1 MPEELSVNNTEDMP
15 VTAAAE
21 PAAGNMD
28 SESTTAGPM
37 FDDGEPKSAEQDQ
50 TDDKESTGNT
60 GDRRQKAAEM
70 GQPVRRKWFVR
81 FLLCCV
87 SFGLVCVL
95 IGIAYAA
102 LGMEPFGYKT
112 VAVDDAKIQYIDFF
126 TYYVDVLRG
135 TRSLTYDF
143 SNMMGGSTFG
153 LFSYYLASP
162 FNFLLYFFGKE
173 GVYRFFNIAV
183 ALKLATAGATFCWYL
198 QRRFADR
205 IRPVFVVVLS
215 MGYALMQYSVAQS
228 SNIMWLDGLYMM
240 PLIMLGVYEVLRKR
254 TVWRLVLAVGFCI
267 LCNWY
272 IAGVTCLFSGIWF
285 FFEFFMLDL
294 EECGDAAWVA
304 ARRRKGNAGY
314 GRKQTPG
321 FLLRVTDF
329 VVSFCRYVW
338 GMGLG
343 VALSAAI
350 FLPAVAAMRQGKG
363 QYDDL
368 KILFDISGDLLSS
381 VRGYVIGTES
391 ARGHAAL
398 FCGGAAL
405 VCAAAFFFSASVKIR
420 HKIAFA
426 GLAGVCFLML
436 HWEPAMLAFSL
447 MKRADS
453 YWYRY
458 SYLIIFSMLFGA
470 AAYLSRAEQDR
481 WTRLALPVMALLYAL
496 AVCKLNGIHLAD
508 LRAQGMQIVFMHKAV
523 FATAAAAVAASV
535 LVLILV
541 SVKKAGAG
549 RAVRLIAGLL
559 LIAVTGAEL
568 TTNAYLIWKLHTDDT
583 QPFYMEYSAGIQKQ
597 LAQLR
602 AVDGGYYRIAQD
614 RTRWHYDDDDMTSY
628 FNDSLA
634 QNYWSNTAY
643 TSSPERAQ
651 LDLMWKLGYRDE
663 AGCILIVRDPMLAAD
678 SFLGVKYLLESTP
691 VAGLEPVEGVEPFN
705 GRTVYR
711 NPFALPMAFVYDGEH
726 LPTMRYDNAYVYQN
740 ELYSTLSGRETEV
753 FKPLT
758 WTRDNEGNKSFFRVF
773 VPEGNWLAYGNLLW
787 PEKFDGL
794 MSINGTEP
802 FGYACWTSP
811 ASFLIRSRG
820 EQAKS
825 ESGNSLQEIQKREK
839 EAAKAAAARTEAANA
854 AGETGPAAG
863 DGKAAAGTQTAAAEP
878 VKSEME
884 LRKEDLL
891 QAAQAFDTQ
900 AQGLVEGSGFADV
913 RTVVFQTQKGL
924 TFKDYQF
931 FGLDLDALRE
941 VSDRIRST
949 EVTDLTME
957 NGHVACRVSG
967 RRGQSVCLL
976 VPWSRGWQV
985 TRNGETVQADMV
997 AGTMITI
1004 PLVDGENRIELN
1016 YTIPFVREGM
1026 VISAAALIVLLID
1039 IVCRWISARRRRRK
1053 AA

>member
-1 MPEELSVNNTEDMP
+1 MPEELRLSKTAENAETDNIKEVAKPEAVVSDDGDPVIAAPDQAESDLEPGAGEPVHDGGNAKTE
-15 VTAAAE
+15 TAEVECDSDDESASTESRHASKDTETEE
-21 PAAGNMD
+21 PAGRN
-28 SESTTAGPM
+28 
-37 FDDGEPKSAEQDQ
+37 
-50 TDDKESTGNT
+50 
-60 GDRRQKAAEM
+60 
-70 GQPVRRKWFVR
+70 WFIR

-87 SFGLVCVL
+87 SFGLVCGL
-95 IGIAYAA
+95 IGTVYAA
-102 LGMEPFGYKT
+102 LGMEPFGLKT

-162 FNFLLYFFGKE
+162 FNLLLYFFGKE

-205 IRPVFVVVLS
+205 IRPVFVIALS
-215 MGYALMQYSVAQS
+215 MGYALMQYSIAQS

-254 TVWRLVLAVGFCI
+254 TVWRLSLAVGFCI

-294 EECGDAAWVA
+294 EECGDASWVA
-304 ARRRKGNAGY
+304 ARKRKGNAGY
-314 GRKQTPG
+314 GRRQTPG
-321 FLLRVTDF
+321 ILLRVTDF

-368 KILFDISGDLLSS
+368 KILFEISGDLLSS
-381 VRGYVIGTES
+381 VRGYVIGAES
-391 ARGHAAL
+391 ARGYAAL
-398 FCGGAAL
+398 FCGGIAV
-405 VCAAAFFFSASVKIR
+405 VCAAAFFFSASVKI
-420 HKIAFA
+420 HQKIAFA
-426 GLAGVCFLML
+426 GLAGICFLML

-481 WTRLALPVMALLYAL
+481 WTRLSVPAMAVLYSL

-508 LRAQGMQIVFMHKAV
+508 LRAQGLQIVYTHKAV
-523 FATAAAAVAASV
+523 FATAASVLAAAV
-535 LVLILV
+535 LVLILL
-541 SVKKAGAG
+541 SVKREGAG
-549 RAVRLIAGLL
+549 RVARLAAGLM
-559 LIAVTGAEL
+559 LIAVTAVEL
-568 TTNAYLIWKLHTDDT
+568 WANAYLIWREHTDDS
-583 QPFYMEYSAGIQKQ
+583 QAFYMEYSAGLQKQ

-602 AVDGGYYRIAQD
+602 AVDNGNYRIAQD
-614 RTRWHYDDDDMTSY
+614 RTRWHYEDDMTSY

-643 TSSPERAQ
+643 TSSPEKAQ

-678 SFLGVKYLLESTP
+678 SFLGVKYLLQSTP
-691 VAGLEPVEGVEPFN
+691 VAGLEPVAEVEPFN

-726 LPTMRYDNAYVYQN
+726 LPTMRYDNAYIYQN
-740 ELYSTLSGRETEV
+740 ELYTTLSGRDTEI

-758 WTRDNEGNKSFFRVF
+758 WTRYNEGNKSFFRVF

-811 ASFLIRSRG
+811 ASFLIRSRQ
-820 EQAKS
+820 EQAQ
-825 ESGNSLQEIQKREK
+825 SGADSSLQEVWKREK
-839 EAAKAAAARTEAANA
+839 EAEKATAAE
-854 AGETGPAAG
+854 
-863 DGKAAAGTQTAAAEP
+863 KAAEP
-878 VKSEME
+878 EKSELE
-884 LRKEDLL
+884 LRKENLL

-941 VSDRIRST
+941 ASERIRST
-949 EVTDLTME
+949 EVTNLKMK
-957 NGHVACRVSG
+957 NGRIACRVNG
-967 RRGQSVCLL
+967 RRGQSICLL

-985 TRNGETVQADMV
+985 LRNGEVVQPDMV

-1004 PLVDGENRIELN
+1004 PLVDGQNTIIMN
-1016 YTIPFVREGM
+1016 YKIPFVREGM
-1026 VISAAALIVLLID
+1026 AISAAALIVLLID